1 MFFTH
6 HSIKNN
12 LNPCIKTEPVTNGVD
27 AVICVCLVT
36 SPIAVTG
43 SGFSAGALRLRLGQ
57 CILPIAFHRKL
68 SSLTQLTVL
77 QHNINSSIDSF
88 TLKLK
93 FLIGFIS
100 KFSLFSIYIFC
111 DFCRLSVTD
120 NFWAQFLTFFP
131 FHLHVF
137 ETCHLSIYFFSWLVF
152 SAVYLSFFIIF
163 QTRLLSLPRCFCF
176 LFSPMS
182 LF

>member
-1 MFFTH
+1 MSFTH

-100 KFSLFSIYIFC
+100 NSLFFQSI
-111 DFCRLSVTD
+111 
-120 NFWAQFLTFFP
+120 FF
-131 FHLHVF
+131 V
-137 ETCHLSIYFFSWLVF
+137 I
-152 SAVYLSFFIIF
+152 SAA
-163 QTRLLSLPRCFCF
+163 SL
-176 LFSPMS
+176 
-182 LF
+182 